1 MENDKSRLGSCPS
14 GSSGEKIMAAYVS
27 LAEMLAG
34 LIGPHCEVVLHAV
47 DNHSASVCNIING
60 HHTGRAVGAPI
71 TNVGLNKL
79 QLYNRTGVNNTLGY
93 FSRNKSGELFKSA
106 TSVLVG
112 EDGKAIG
119 LFCVNINL
127 SVPYHQV
134 LQSALPDDEAS
145 IPFSEHFSASVH
157 EVVMEATEKA
167 IDSVQNDITITRKFK
182 NKEIINYLYR
192 NGIFGMKD
200 AVKVV
205 AARLG
210 LTHTAIYKYL
220 RDLKAL
226 SA

>member
-1 MENDKSRLGSCPS
+1 MAKYNARMQSYPS

-27 LAEMLAG
+27 LADMLAG

-47 DNHSASVCNIING
+47 DNHNASVCKIING
-60 HHTGRAVGAPI
+60 YHTGRAVGAPI
-71 TNVGLNKL
+71 TNVGLSKL
-79 QLYNRTGVNNTLGY
+79 QLYNQAGVNNTLSY
-93 FSRNKSGELFKSA
+93 FSRNKNGELFKSA

-145 IPFSEHFSASVH
+145 TPFCEHFSASVQ
-157 EVVMEATEKA
+157 EVVTEAMEKA
-167 IDSVQNDITITRKFK
+167 IDTVRRDITITRKFK
-182 NKEIINYLYR
+182 NKEIVNSLYR
-192 NGIFGMKD
+192 NGIFEMKD

-210 LTHTAIYKYL
+210 LTQTAIYKYL

-226 SA
+226 HA